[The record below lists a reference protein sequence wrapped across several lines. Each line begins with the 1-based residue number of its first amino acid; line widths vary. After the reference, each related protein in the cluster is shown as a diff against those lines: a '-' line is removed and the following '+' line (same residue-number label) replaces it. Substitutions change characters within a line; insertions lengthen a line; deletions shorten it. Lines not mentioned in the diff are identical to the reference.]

1 MFEEEILLGDTQ
13 RSIALETR
21 KGRSI
26 RNVVAPEP
34 GEQAHRKYAVIR
46 KKFGQTWTNRTEP
59 CGGYNCYGMVF
70 ATRRTAI
77 YEDDQIPDI
86 LADDGYRQIH
96 ENEVRPGDIVLYR
109 DGGLGLLH
117 VALVLRHKEGVGPTP
132 VPFALSKWNDISG
145 EDEHNVGHHI
155 WPKPEYDVVVEF
167 WTERPST

>member
-1 MFEEEILLGDTQ
+1 MFEEEILLGNTE
-13 RSIALETR
+13 RSIAPETR

-34 GEQAHRKYAVIR
+34 GEQARRKYAVIR

-77 YEDDQIPDI
+77 YDDDQIPDI

-109 DGGLGLLH
+109 ERTHGLLH
-117 VALVLRHKEGVGPTP
+117 AALVLRRQEWDGSTP
-132 VPFALSKWNDISG
+132 VPFALSKWSAISG
-145 EDEHNVGHHI
+145 EDEHNVHHHI
-155 WPKPEYDVVVEF
+155 WQEPEYNVDLEF
-167 WTERPST
+167 WTERPTT